1 MSPRRMDK
9 SSFRDGARV
18 SVTIRG
24 TEVPA
29 TQQLLEIESL
39 RYYPENPRIYSIVRS
54 HGKNPSQDDMQEA
67 LQGTEHVKEL
77 AQDIKRNGGLIDPLY
92 VKDGSF
98 EVIEGNSRLAA
109 LRSLYDQ
116 NPVTWGRAKCI
127 VLPGDL
133 DERSISTLLGQWHL
147 KGKREWLPYEQAGF
161 LYRRHKKQGIDLD
174 RLAAEVGLARKR
186 IALLVD
192 AYAFM
197 EDNDDGEREHW
208 SYYEEYLK
216 SNKVNRARVQYPRL
230 DKVVV
235 RGIKDGDF
243 GRAQDFRDWLP
254 VVCENN
260 RVLKGFVHGDLD
272 LEEAHERA
280 VEVGGDNTPYKRLK
294 KFRVWL
300 ADHEAQKEL
309 SSTDGRLRDN
319 IRFEVGKIHTIS
331 GRLFSKLD

>member
-1 MSPRRMDK
+1 MDK

-24 TEVPA
+24 AEVPA

-39 RYYPENPRIYSIVRS
+39 RYYSENPRIYSIVRS

-147 KGKREWLPYEQAGF
+147 KGKREWLPYEQADSCTDAT
-161 LYRRHKKQGIDLD
+161 RNKESIST
-174 RLAAEVGLARKR
+174 GLQQR
-186 IALLVD
+186 
-192 AYAFM
+192 
-197 EDNDDGEREHW
+197 
-208 SYYEEYLK
+208 
-216 SNKVNRARVQYPRL
+216 
-230 DKVVV
+230 
-235 RGIKDGDF
+235 
-243 GRAQDFRDWLP
+243 
-254 VVCENN
+254 
-260 RVLKGFVHGDLD
+260 
-272 LEEAHERA
+272 
-280 VEVGGDNTPYKRLK
+280 
-294 KFRVWL
+294 
-300 ADHEAQKEL
+300 
-309 SSTDGRLRDN
+309 
-319 IRFEVGKIHTIS
+319 
-331 GRLFSKLD
+331 